1 VSFSR
6 PLAALLI
13 ALLLAACGN
22 LPRPF
27 QPDDKSVENPLLV
40 LGDRAGLIV
49 MPIAGVDNDDESHG
63 FAEALAAAL
72 RRVDVNAHTGAGNRS
87 SLVLSTFLERKPGQ
101 GSVLIL
107 WLSEP
112 ARGDIGTF
120 EANVVERD
128 ILSDTPRR
136 REVLERIAETVAA
149 QVNPGAIAVP
159 MGTPPVFIARV
170 DGLPTQASTPLERAL
185 DHALRRAK
193 AEIAE
198 RPTEKS
204 LTIAGRIA
212 FRDLPRDKVALEVN
226 WRVTGADGAELG
238 TLKQEN
244 EVPAQALQ
252 RAWPEISSAI
262 ADGAAEGI
270 MEIVSRAPRT
280 PRPR

>member
-1 VSFSR
+1 MSSSR
-6 PLAALLI
+6 RLALLLV

-40 LGDRAGLIV
+40 LGDRAGIIV
-49 MPIAGVDNDDESHG
+49 MPIAGVDSDSESHA
-63 FAEALAAAL
+63 FSEALAAAL
-72 RRVDVNAHTGAGNRS
+72 RRVDVNAHTGAGNRA
-87 SLVLSTFLERKPGQ
+87 SLVLSSFLERKPGE
-101 GSVLIL
+101 GAVLIL
-107 WLSEP
+107 WLSQP
-112 ARGDIGTF
+112 NRGDIGTF
-120 EANVVERD
+120 EANVVERE
-128 ILSDTPRR
+128 ILTDTPRR
-136 REVLERIAETVAA
+136 RQVLDRIAEAIAA

-159 MGTPPVFIARV
+159 MGTPPVFIARIG
-170 DGLPTQASTPLERAL
+170 GLPAEASSPLERAL
-185 DHALRRAK
+185 DFALRRAK

-198 RPTEKS
+198 RPTDKS
-204 LTIAGRIA
+204 LTVTGSVA
-212 FRDLPRDKVALEVN
+212 FRDRPKDQVALEVN

-252 RAWPEISSAI
+252 RAWPEIASAI

-270 MEIVSRAPRT
+270 MEIVARAPRT